1 MNQSKGSSGI
11 THKTSITPTPKPD
24 ATANNPVPSGG
35 GVSPEEREAR
45 LRREAELDSRKL
57 QDLLQQA
64 PAAIALLSGPEHRW
78 VYVNQEYVR
87 VTGRKSA
94 ADFIGK
100 TLVESLP
107 ELEAQA
113 YVDLLDEVYR
123 TGETYAGREA
133 RVTLI
138 RSANAQP
145 ENAYFDFIYQP
156 LHNADGQ
163 IEGILVHAVEVTE
176 KVMSRTAIQRNE
188 ERFRALAN
196 AIPQLVWMA
205 KPDGA
210 VFWYNQRWYAYTGA
224 TPQEMEG
231 WGWQSVH
238 DPEVLPAVLE
248 RWKTS
253 IASGEPFEMTFPL
266 RGADGVFRPFLTR
279 GVPVRDEQGRV
290 VRWFGTNTDVS
301 IEIKARDELRRVHE
315 RLETALIN
323 SQKLAAIVESSDDAI
338 VSKDLNGVVQSWN
351 RSAERLFGYKAEEI
365 IGRPITMIIPPELQS
380 DEDMILA
387 KIRAGEKIDHFETV
401 RVAKSGE
408 RLDVSLS
415 ISPVRDDQGR
425 IIGAAKIA
433 RDITQKKKIEQ
444 ALRTTEKLAAAG
456 RLAATVAHEI
466 NNPLE
471 AVTNLVYL
479 GKRDLPNSE
488 KVAKYLELATR
499 ELDRVAHIA
508 RQTLGF
514 YRDTSSP
521 STVRVTHTLDDL
533 LLLYDKRFETRKIIV
548 HKQYENEIEITALAG
563 EIRQAFSNLISN
575 AIDAMPGGGSLIIR
589 VAKSRRWDRLVIEG
603 VRITVMDTGSG
614 IASQDKAQLF
624 QPFFTTKEDVGT
636 GLGLWVTHG
645 IVERHGGT
653 IQVKSRAGT
662 EKHGTVFSIFL
673 PFQAMPGRLQG
684 SVTREDGGHSPISP
698 GVPTQ

>member
-24 ATANNPVPSGG
+24 ATANNPVPSGEN
-35 GVSPEEREAR
+35 VSPEEREAR
-45 LRREAELDSRKL
+45 LRREAELDGRKL

-94 ADFIGK
+94 EDFIGK
-100 TLVESLP
+100 TFVESLP
-107 ELEAQA
+107 ELQTQV

-123 TGETYAGREA
+123 TGETYTGREA

-138 RSANAQP
+138 RGAIAQP
-145 ENAYFDFIYQP
+145 DEAYFDFVYQP
-156 LHNADGQ
+156 VRNADGQ

-176 KVMSRTAIQRNE
+176 KVKVRRAIERNE

-205 KPDGA
+205 NPDGA

-224 TPQEMEG
+224 TPQEIEG

-238 DPEVLPAVLE
+238 DPAVLPVVLE

-266 RGADGVFRPFLTR
+266 RGVDGVFRPFLTR
-279 GVPVRDEQGRV
+279 GVPVRDEQGRII
-290 VRWFGTNTDVS
+290 RWFGTSTDISV
-301 IEIKARDELRRVHE
+301 EVEARNELRNVQQ

-365 IGRPITMIIPPELQS
+365 IGRSILLIIPPELQS
-380 DEDMILA
+380 DEDMILG

-433 RDITQKKKIEQ
+433 RDITQNKKIEH

-471 AVTNLVYL
+471 AVTNLVFL
-479 GKRDLPNSE
+479 ARRDLPNGE
-488 KVAKYLELATR
+488 KVAKYLQMAGR

-521 STVRVTHTLDDL
+521 TTVRVIRTLDDL
-533 LLLYDKRFETRKIIV
+533 LLLYDKRFETRKITV
-548 HKQYENEIEITALAG
+548 QKQYESELEITALAG
-563 EIRQAFSNLISN
+563 EIRQAFSNLVSN
-575 AIDAMPGGGSLIIR
+575 AVDAMPSGGSLIIR
-589 VAKSRRWDRLVIEG
+589 VAKSRRWDRPDIEG
-603 VRITVMDTGSG
+603 VRITFMDTGSG
-614 IASQDKAQLF
+614 
-624 QPFFTTKEDVGT
+624 
-636 GLGLWVTHG
+636 
-645 IVERHGGT
+645 
-653 IQVKSRAGT
+653 
-662 EKHGTVFSIFL
+662 
-673 PFQAMPGRLQG
+673 
-684 SVTREDGGHSPISP
+684 
-698 GVPTQ
+698 